1 MNLYLCEKW
10 DVRKHIACIVCARD
24 EEEALVLAAPTAS
37 VLERLQWSADLIGIA
52 ESRVPEG
59 VVLRVG

>member
-24 EEEALVLAAPTAS
+24 EEAALAFAAPTS
-37 VLERLQWSADLIGIA
+37 VLESLQWSADLIGVA